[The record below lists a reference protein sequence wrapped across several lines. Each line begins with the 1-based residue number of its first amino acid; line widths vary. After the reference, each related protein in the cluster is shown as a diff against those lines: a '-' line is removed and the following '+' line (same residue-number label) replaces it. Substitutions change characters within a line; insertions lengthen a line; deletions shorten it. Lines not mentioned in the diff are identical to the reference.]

1 MTAHKYTRREQE
13 VLEVIYRNS
22 PCTAADIELKV
33 GVSYSAARAL
43 LSRLVKKGALSQ
55 RYSGP
60 RYVYEPSQEPAVAGR
75 NALKAVVATFFKGNH
90 VVALSTLLALSNDAV
105 DDDELARL
113 EAMVQAA
120 RDSRDRS
127 DV

>member
-1 MTAHKYTRREQE
+1 MSVPKYTRREQE
-13 VLEVIYRNS
+13 ALEVIYRNA
-22 PCTAADIELKV
+22 PCTAADIQRKV

-43 LSRLVKKGALSQ
+43 LSRLVKKGVISQ

-75 NALKAVVATFFKGNH
+75 NALKSVVATFFKGNH
-90 VVALSTLLALSNDAV
+90 AVALGALLALSNETADDA
-105 DDDELARL
+105 ELARL

-120 RDSRDRS
+120 RDSRADS
-127 DV
+127 DD